1 MLVTLWRASAMAAY
15 CPAIRATVP
24 NDRPRR
30 MTRFLL
36 LRIASAIPSLFG
48 LLILT
53 FILIRLV
60 PSDPAVA
67 MAGDA
72 ATPEQI
78 AQIRHQYG
86 LDLPVWQQFF
96 AYVWKAI
103 HFDFGESVFSRRPVA
118 LDIAQRLPATLE
130 LTFAS
135 MFISVGLGIPLGVFA
150 ALRHNQWPDF
160 LLRLFSVAG
169 VAVAAFWV
177 AIMLQLFFSMQLGW
191 LPLRGELSDGLIAP
205 PRLTGLLL
213 IDSLLSGRFDAFRDA
228 FLHLILPAFTLA
240 LGGMS
245 GIVRFTRAGVLDT
258 LQLDFVAYERAMG
271 YPSGRLIWRYILR
284 NSVTATITQ
293 IGLLFGGL
301 IAGGVVVEAI
311 FDWPGI
317 GSYTVQAILT
327 GDRQVM
333 LAVTLLIGLV
343 YAIVNVLTDLVHG
356 LVDPRLLSRR

>member
-1 MLVTLWRASAMAAY
+1 MLRFVL
-15 CPAIRATVP
+15 
-24 NDRPRR
+24 RR
-30 MTRFLL
+30 CAL
-36 LRIASAIPSLFG
+36 AVPSLLG

-53 FILIRLV
+53 FVLIRLV
-60 PSDPAVA
+60 PSDPAAA

-96 AYVWKAI
+96 FYAWKAV
-103 HFDFGESVFSRRPVA
+103 HLDFGESLFSHRQVS

-135 MFISVGLGIPLGVFA
+135 MLLSVVLGVPLGVFA

-160 LLRLFSVAG
+160 ALRLLSVLG

-177 AIMLQLFFSMQLGW
+177 AIMLQLLFAMQLDW
-191 LPLRGELSDGLIAP
+191 LPLRGELTIGIAP
-205 PRLTGLLL
+205 PPRITGFLLL
-213 IDSLLSGRFDAFRDA
+213 DSLLSGRLDVARDVLA
-228 FLHLILPAFTLA
+228 HLVLPAVTLA

-258 LQLDFVAYERAMG
+258 LQQDYVTYGRAMG
-271 YPSGRLIWRYILR
+271 YRRQRLIWRYILR
-284 NSVTATITQ
+284 NSVSATITQ

-317 GSYTVQAILT
+317 GTYTVQAILT
-327 GDRQVM
+327 GDHQVM
-333 LAVTLLIGLV
+333 LAVTLLVGVV
-343 YAIVNVLTDLVHG
+343 YAAVNILTDLIHG
-356 LVDPRLLSRR
+356 LVDPRLLERA